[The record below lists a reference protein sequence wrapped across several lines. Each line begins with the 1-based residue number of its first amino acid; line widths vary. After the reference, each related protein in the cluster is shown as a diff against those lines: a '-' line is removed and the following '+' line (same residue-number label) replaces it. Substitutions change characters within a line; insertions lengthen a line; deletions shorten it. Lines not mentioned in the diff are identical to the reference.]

1 VIHEE
6 TTTEIEIPGYQKKSN
21 VVQGSFPTSKK
32 PTTPTSKAVA
42 IASGWEIEPRWAWRL
57 LAVICVLLL
66 SLLML

>member
-21 VVQGSFPTSKK
+21 VVAVQFGATTKPSSPDKK
-32 PTTPTSKAVA
+32 IE
-42 IASGWEIEPRWAWRL
+42 IASAWDFDSRWVWRL
-57 LAVICVLLL
+57 LAVFSVLLL